1 MCVSVMYHSL
11 LLKIFNTKV
20 SFLTIRGTVKLHSFS
35 LIYVSFINC
44 GVGFD
49 DIYDIGERSRSNIEM
64 GGLYI
69 HSN

>member
-1 MCVSVMYHSL
+1 MYL
-11 LLKIFNTKV
+11 LCIIHCFGKYLTQKRQP
-20 SFLTIRGTVKLHSFS
+20 FLTIRGTVKLHSFS